1 MHAVYFR
8 TYKHTNDTII
18 FNWMTFLDK
27 LEDDVH
33 IAGRKLFKI
42 QNNLSHVLNWEE
54 YGLRIKVPEGA
65 ISSSETTE
73 VAITALV
80 GGEFILP
87 EDSELVSAV
96 YTISVSKPLLKPVL
110 LEIQHC
116 VSIETQSHANYL
128 SFVASSNNHCP
139 FEFQTDKGSF
149 PVGERYGN
157 ILIYKFSSLCIII
170 EKIKGWFDNLRYSNR
185 SITPQTIESDSSLM
199 EGMTCNHLILH
210 FSNNL
215 DALPVLWYYFAQPLY
230 EIQRLGREWDLVFLF
245 GKDLNA
251 IKMVYFK
258 NYIYLC
264 IMLLILCST

>member
-1 MHAVYFR
+1 MNAVYFR

-27 LEDDVH
+27 LEGDVH

-42 QNNLSHVLNWEE
+42 QNNLPQVLNWEE

-65 ISSSETTE
+65 ISSSETIETVE

-96 YTISVSKPLLKPVL
+96 YTISVSKPLLKPVQ

-116 VSIETQSHANYL
+116 VSIETHSHANYL
-128 SFVASSNNHCP
+128 SFITSSSECCP
-139 FEFQTDKGSF
+139 FQFQSVDEGSF
-149 PVGERYGN
+149 PVGGRYGS
-157 ILIYKFSSLCIII
+157 ILISEFSLWGII
-170 EKIKGWFDNLRYSNR
+170 
-185 SITPQTIESDSSLM
+185 QTIKDWLCYSSQLY
-199 EGMTCNHLILH
+199 I
-210 FSNNL
+210 
-215 DALPVLWYYFAQPLY
+215 AQALY